1 MPLNFPTSPSLN
13 QIFTSGQRSWQ
24 WTGEGWNVVLS
35 DSTPTFS
42 IGSVTSGPSPAVTI
56 TGTSPNFVLNF
67 QLQSAGDVSTSS
79 TYADPSWITS
89 LSASKVGLGNV
100 TNESK
105 ATMFT
110 DPTFTGTTTLQQS
123 TEVIETK
130 TSATGVVTH
139 DFSTTAI
146 WYHSNLSDNFTAN
159 LINLPT
165 TDNRSISV
173 SLVLAQGA
181 TARVPT
187 ALQIDG
193 VSQTINWA
201 SGTLPTG
208 NNNKIDL
215 VSFTLIRS
223 SSSWTVIGNL
233 SSFG

>member
-1 MPLNFPTSPSLN
+1 
-13 QIFTSGQRSWQ
+13 
-24 WTGEGWNVVLS
+24 
-35 DSTPTFS
+35 
-42 IGSVTSGPSPAVTI
+42 
-56 TGTSPNFVLNF
+56 
-67 QLQSAGDVSTSS
+67 
-79 TYADPSWITS
+79 
-89 LSASKVGLGNV
+89 LGNV

-110 DPTFTGTTTLQQS
+110 DPTFTGTVSGVTAAHVGLDNVTNESKATMFTAPTFTGTTTLQQS

-130 TSATGVVTH
+130 TSATGAVTH

-146 WYHSNLSDNFTAN
+146 WYHSNLSGNFTVN

-165 TDNRSISV
+165 TDNRSISI
-173 SLVLAQGA
+173 SLILAQGG

-193 VSQTINWA
+193 VNQTINWA

-223 SSSWTVIGNL
+223 NSSWTVIGNL